1 MRSKLPSLLRLS
13 TRTRAY
19 EIFSNSDGGDRDYF
33 AGVVFSRSLK
43 IMIKSRT
50 NTVDVIQNV
59 GRSRATPDPRR
70 NSRRA
75 PLERLGRAYRATAEF
90 FDRTLAAPGERQ

>member
-1 MRSKLPSLLRLS
+1 LLRLS

-19 EIFSNSDGGDRDYF
+19 EIFSNSAGGDGDYF
-33 AGVVFSRSLK
+33 AGVVFSRSLE

-59 GRSRATPDPRR
+59 GVPVRPWIPDE
-70 NSRRA
+70 NSRPA
-75 PLERLGRAYRATAEF
+75 PLKRLGPRLPRHAEF
-90 FDRTLAAPGERQ
+90 FDRKLASAGERQ